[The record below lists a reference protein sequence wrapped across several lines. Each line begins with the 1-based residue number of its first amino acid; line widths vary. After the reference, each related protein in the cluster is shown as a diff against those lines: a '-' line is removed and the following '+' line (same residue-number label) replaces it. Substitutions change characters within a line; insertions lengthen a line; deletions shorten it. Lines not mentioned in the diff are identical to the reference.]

1 MARSFFAPI
10 LVILSAAFVCVVFM
24 DRIIHFHAEYMKFSS
39 QLEMAER
46 MIDICRNESH
56 KDILSAYTSVC
67 LDLESNARIGAFM
80 LALNTV
86 TGAAHFRGA
95 ASELWHSAR
104 ALGWPVAVLLLVAAF
119 LCPGACIQYWRRRP
133 PPRPAEWRDDPCS
146 ALQPV
151 LLRRRGG
158 FVTPV
163 KCV

>member
-10 LVILSAAFVCVVFM
+10 MIILSAAFICVVFM

-46 MIDICRNESH
+46 MIDICRNASH
-56 KDILSAYTSVC
+56 KDILSVYTSVC

-80 LALNTV
+80 LALNAV
-86 TGAAHFRGA
+86 TGAGHFRGA
-95 ASELWHSAR
+95 ASELLHCAR
-104 ALGWPVAVLLLVAAF
+104 ALGWPVAALLLLAAF
-119 LCPGACIQYWRRRP
+119 LCPTPCFQYWRHR
-133 PPRPAEWRDDPCS
+133 PRPAEWRDAPCS

-151 LLRRRGG
+151 LLRRR
-158 FVTPV
+158 VTPA

>member
-10 LVILSAAFVCVVFM
+10 MIILSAAFICVVFM

-46 MIDICRNESH
+46 MIDICRNASH

-80 LALNTV
+80 LALNAV
-86 TGAAHFRGA
+86 TGAGHFRGA
-95 ASELWHSAR
+95 ASELLHSAR
-104 ALGWPVAVLLLVAAF
+104 ALGWPVAAILLLAAF
-119 LCPGACIQYWRRRP
+119 VCPTPCLQYWRHR
-133 PPRPAEWRDDPCS
+133 PRPAEWRDAPCS

-151 LLRRRGG
+151 LLRRR
-158 FVTPV
+158 VTPA

>member
-80 LALNTV
+80 LALNAV
-86 TGAAHFRGA
+86 TGAGHFRGA
-95 ASELWHSAR
+95 ASELLHSAR
-104 ALGWPVAVLLLVAAF
+104 ALGWPVAAILLLAAF
-119 LCPGACIQYWRRRP
+119 VCPTPCLQYWRHR
-133 PPRPAEWRDDPCS
+133 PRPAEWRDAPCS

-151 LLRRRGG
+151 LLRRR
-158 FVTPV
+158 VTPA